1 MTCAILM
8 MRLTRGQDESNSPQ
22 GVPTVRIENRFRHKD
37 GSWRWIAWTMTAE
50 QGLIYV
56 AGRHVTAEKE
66 AAAALERAQ
75 QQLANAQKMDALG
88 QLTGGVAHDFNNIMM
103 IVSGY
108 AQSLKGRMTEPK
120 HVRAL
125 QAIEAAVSRGENLTR
140 QLLSFSR
147 HQPLNPAVLH
157 PAEAVGA
164 IPGCASGSTTGK
176 IELSVDIPNDC
187 WPIRVDKSEFA
198 LALVNIALN
207 ARDAMPSGGRL
218 SIK

>member
-1 MTCAILM
+1 MTCAILT
-8 MRLTRGQDESNSPQ
+8 MRLTRGQDESNSRS

-37 GSWRWIAWTMTAE
+37 GSSRWIASTMTAE

-75 QQLANAQKMDALG
+75 QQLADASKDG
-88 QLTGGVAHDFNNIMM
+88 STRPTHRGVTHDFNNIMM

-125 QAIEAAVSRGENLTR
+125 QAIEAAVSRGRELDPPNCFRFHAISHLIR
-140 QLLSFSR
+140 PFCIPRRRSAD
-147 HQPLNPAVLH
+147 HPDVL
-157 PAEAVGA
+157 
-164 IPGCASGSTTGK
+164 SGSTTGK
-176 IELSVDIPNDC
+176 IELSVGY
-187 WPIRVDKSEFA
+187 S
-198 LALVNIALN
+198 
-207 ARDAMPSGGRL
+207 
-218 SIK
+218 